1 MKLQFDANQD
11 YQLEA
16 IRAVV
21 ALFEGQPDASQTS
34 VTRDDELSSL
44 KLTET
49 GVANQRVITDEQWL
63 ANLNAVQKSR
73 GIECSTALELLKL
86 DDGTE
91 VGAFPNFTVE
101 METGTGK
108 TYVYL
113 RTVQELSK
121 TYGFKKFVIVVPSIA
136 IREGVLKSLQ
146 ITKEHFQTL
155 YDYERVEFTVYDS
168 GRVNQLRNFVLS
180 DAIQILVINIDA
192 FAKDSTEVNGD
203 TGAGK
208 VKKKNK
214 GNVINQVRETGM
226 KPIEF
231 IQAAHPIVI
240 LDEPQNLETD
250 NRKQAIARLAPMCTL
265 RYSATHRNTYNLI
278 YSLDPVRA
286 YEMGLVK
293 QIGVDS
299 VIEMK
304 DANQAFVKVEDFRT
318 AARSV
323 KAKLS
328 IWMNQVQ
335 GPAKKSITVKNG
347 DDLYI
352 LSNQREIYRDG
363 FIVNEIDAGEGF
375 ITFANDV
382 RVRKGSPHGAL
393 TDAILRLQIEA
404 TIRRHFEK
412 AKKLHPMGIKVL
424 SVFFIDRVANYRVY
438 GEDGTVSGGKFAEW
452 FEEIYEQYRTKADFA
467 DLLPFDAAK
476 VHNGY
481 FSQDKRAVSPFETVT
496 GKTNADA
503 EASTFELI
511 MRDKERLLDLAEPLA
526 FIFSHSALREGWDN
540 PNVFQ
545 ICTLAESSSEIK
557 KRQEIG
563 RGLRLCVNKDGERV
577 RDRAINRLTVIANES
592 YEDFA
597 SQLQSEMVEAGV
609 RFKREM
615 VQNERD
621 KVMVRLRKGFKTD
634 NQFFDLWEKIRA
646 RTRYRVEYKTSDLI
660 ARAASRIKGTMP
672 HIERPKVALTRA
684 DLAIGA
690 SGVVG
695 KQTGFR
701 TQTVEAKYVMPD
713 FVGQVQGKTGLA
725 KSTVA
730 RILLDSG
737 RLGDAVNNPQAFVDH
752 AAELINAVKRDFL
765 VYGDGSEGSGVKYV
779 KLDDAYEM
787 QRFEGDDLMEVFESN
802 VRAVE
807 KQEKTLFSHIVIDSN
822 SGPERLFAQACE
834 DNDDVLFYIKLPRWF
849 QIETPVGSYNPDWAV
864 AYHNDKTLYFVAE
877 TKKTGNGDHVRL
889 DLLRPIEEL
898 RIECGKRHFKN
909 FEQVCFKVVS
919 SLTELVSYGLE
930 QQEQAMA
937 SDEHLVM

>member
-16 IRAVV
+16 IHAVV
-21 ALFEGQPDASQTS
+21 SLFEGQPDASQIS
-34 VTRDDELSSL
+34 VGWDDELSSL

-49 GVANQRVITDEQWL
+49 GVANQRVISDEQWL
-63 ANLNAVQKSR
+63 ANLNAVQMAH
-73 GIECSTALELLKL
+73 GIEPSSAALEVMTL
-86 DDGTE
+86 DDGTA
-91 VGAFPNFTVE
+91 VGTFPNFTVE

-113 RTVQELSK
+113 RTVYELSK
-121 TYGFKKFVIVVPSIA
+121 TYGFKKFVIVVPSVA

-146 ITKEHFQTL
+146 ITKEHFQTH

-168 GRVNQLRNFVLS
+168 AKVNQLRNFALS
-180 DAIQILVINIDA
+180 NAIQILVINIDA
-192 FAKDSTEVNGD
+192 FAKDSTEAD
-203 TGAGK
+203 SAA
-208 VKKKNK
+208 KKRNK
-214 GNVINQVRETGM
+214 GNVINQVRETGVA
-226 KPIEF
+226 PIEF
-231 IQAAHPIVI
+231 IRAAHPIVI

-286 YEMGLVK
+286 YEKGLVK

-299 VIEMK
+299 VIELK
-304 DANQAFVKVEDFRT
+304 DANQAFVEVEGFRT
-318 AARSV
+318 GARSV
-323 KAKLS
+323 SAKLS
-328 IWMNQVQ
+328 IWVNQAQ
-335 GPAKKSITVKNG
+335 GPAKKSVTVKNG
-347 DDLYI
+347 DDLYA
-352 LSNQREIYRDG
+352 LSNQREIYREG

-382 RVRKGSPHGAL
+382 RVRAGSPHGAL
-393 TDAILRLQIEA
+393 TDAILRLQVEA

-412 AKKLHPMGIKVL
+412 AQKLHPLGIKVL
-424 SVFFIDRVANYRVY
+424 SVFFIDRVANYRSY
-438 GEDGTVSGGKFAEW
+438 SEDGTVSKGKFAEW
-452 FEEIYEQYRTKADFA
+452 FEEIYEQYRVKPDFA
-467 DLLPFDAAK
+467 RLGMHEGAR

-481 FSQDKRAVSPFETVT
+481 FSQDKRAVSPFETLT

-511 MRDKERLLDLAEPLA
+511 MRDKERLLDIVEPLA

-545 ICTLAESSSEIK
+545 ICTLAESKSDIK

-577 RDRAINRLTVIANES
+577 FDRAINRLTVIANES

-597 SQLQSEMVEAGV
+597 NQLQTEMVEAGV
-609 RFKREM
+609 KFKREM

-621 KVMVRLRKGFKTD
+621 KITVRLKKGYDTD
-634 NQFFDLWEKIRA
+634 NGFLALWDRIRA
-646 RTRYRVEYKTSDLI
+646 RTRYRVDYNTGDLI
-660 ARAASRIKGTMP
+660 AKAAKRIKEKMP
-672 HIERPKVALTRA
+672 SIERPKVALTRA
-684 DLAIGA
+684 DIVISAA
-690 SGVVG
+690 GVDSV
-695 KQTGFR
+695 QTGFH

-713 FVGQVQGKTGLA
+713 FIGQVQAKTGLA

-737 RLGDAVNNPQAFVDH
+737 RLADAVNNPQAFIDH
-752 AAELINAVKRDFL
+752 AAEAVSAVKREVL
-765 VYGDGSEGSGVKYV
+765 VDGVEYFKVEG
-779 KLDDAYEM
+779 LAYEM
-787 QRFEGDDLMEVFESN
+787 RRFEGDDLMDVFASN
-802 VRAVE
+802 VKAVE
-807 KQEKTLFSHIVIDSN
+807 KQKKTLFSHIVIDSN
-822 SGPERLFAQACE
+822 SSPERNFAQACE

-849 QIETPVGSYNPDWAV
+849 QIETPVGSYNPDWALT
-864 AYHNDKTLYFVAE
+864 YRNDRTLYFVAE
-877 TKKTGNGDHVRL
+877 TKKTGNGDHVQL

-909 FEQVCFKVVS
+909 FEEVQFKVVS
-919 SLTELVSYGLE
+919 SLTELLS
-930 QQEQAMA
+930 
-937 SDEHLVM
+937 

>member
-21 ALFEGQPDASQTS
+21 ALFKGQPGISHASVSWDDA
-34 VTRDDELSSL
+34 LSSL

-63 ANLNAVQKSR
+63 ANLNAVQEAHS
-73 GIECSTALELLKL
+73 IDPSASLETITL
-86 DDGTE
+86 DDGTP
-91 VGAFPNFTVE
+91 VVSPFGTFPNFTVE

-113 RTVQELSK
+113 RTVHELSK
-121 TYGFKKFVIVVPSIA
+121 TYGFKKFVIVVPSVA

-146 ITKEHFQTL
+146 ITREHFQTL

-168 GRVNQLRNFVLS
+168 TKVNQLRNFALS

-192 FAKDSTEVNGD
+192 FAKDSTDAN
-203 TGAGK
+203 K
-208 VKKKNK
+208 SKSK
-214 GNVINQVRETGM
+214 GNVINQVRETGI

-231 IQAAHPIVI
+231 IQAACPIVI

-250 NRKQAIARLAPMCTL
+250 NRKLAIARLAPMCTL
-265 RYSATHRNTYNLI
+265 RYSATHRNPYNLI
-278 YSLDPVRA
+278 HSLDPVRA
-286 YEMGLVK
+286 YELGLVK

-299 VIEMK
+299 VIELK
-304 DANQAFVKVEDFRT
+304 DANQAFVEMESFKMG
-318 AARSV
+318 ARSV
-323 KAKLS
+323 SAKLS
-328 IWMNQVQ
+328 IWVNQAQ
-335 GPAKKSITVKNG
+335 GPAKKSMTVKNG
-347 DDLYI
+347 DDLYV

-382 RVRKGSPHGAL
+382 KVYAGRPHGAL
-393 TDAILRLQIEA
+393 TDTILRLQIEA
-404 TIRRHFEK
+404 TVRRHFEK
-412 AKKLHPMGIKVL
+412 AQKLHPLGIKVL
-424 SVFFIDRVANYRVY
+424 SVFFIDRVTNYRTY
-438 GEDGTVSGGKFAEW
+438 GEDGTTAKGKFAEW
-452 FEEIYEQYRTKADFA
+452 FEEIYEQYRAKTEYAG
-467 DLLPFDAAK
+467 LIPFDAVHA
-476 VHNGY
+476 HNGY

-597 SQLQSEMVEAGV
+597 NQLQTEMVEAGV
-609 RFKREM
+609 KFKREM

-621 KVMVRLRKGFKTD
+621 KVTVRLRKGYDTD
-634 NQFFDLWEKIRA
+634 NQFLGLWEQIRS
-646 RTRYRVEYKTSDLI
+646 RTRYRVEYKTSELI
-660 ARAASRIKGTMP
+660 ARAASRIKVKMP
-672 HIERPKVALTRA
+672 TIERPKVALVRA
-684 DLAIGA
+684 DIAIGA
-690 SGVVG
+690 TGVAG

-701 TQTVEAKYVMPD
+701 TQMVEARYVMPD
-713 FVGQVQGKTGLA
+713 FVGQVQAKTGLA

-737 RLGDAVNNPQAFVDH
+737 RLADAVNNPQAFVDH
-752 AAELINAVKRDFL
+752 ASELVNAEKREFL
-765 VYGDGSEGSGVKYV
+765 VYGDGSESSGVKYV
-779 KLDDAYEM
+779 KLDDAFYEM
-787 QRFEGDDLMEVFESN
+787 RRFEADDLMDVFASN
-802 VRAVE
+802 VRAVD

-849 QIETPVGSYNPDWAV
+849 QIETPVGPYNPDWAV
-864 AYHNDKTLYFVAE
+864 AYKNDRVLYFVAE

-889 DLLRPIEEL
+889 DLLRPIEDL

-909 FEQVCFKVVS
+909 FEEVRFKVVS
-919 SLTELVSYGLE
+919 SLTELIS
-930 QQEQAMA
+930 
-937 SDEHLVM
+937 

>member
-16 IRAVV
+16 IRAVI
-21 ALFEGQPDASQTS
+21 ALFVGQPDASQND
-34 VTRDDELSSL
+34 VPMVDEGLSSL
-44 KLTET
+44 KLSEA

-63 ANLNAVQKSR
+63 INLQAVQR
-73 GIECSTALELLKL
+73 AHGIDQSDALEQMEL
-86 DDGTE
+86 DDGTP
-91 VGAFPNFTVE
+91 VGTFPNFTIE

-113 RTVQELSK
+113 RTIHELSK
-121 TYGFKKFVIVVPSIA
+121 TYGFKKFVIVVPSVA
-136 IREGVLKSLQ
+136 IREGVVKSLK
-146 ITKEHFQTL
+146 ITREHFQTL
-155 YDYERVEFTVYDS
+155 YNYERVEFTVYDS
-168 GRVNQLRNFVLS
+168 SRVNQLRNFALS

-192 FAKDSTEVNGD
+192 FAKDSTEVKGSMD
-203 TGAGK
+203 LGK
-208 VKKKNK
+208 AKKKGK
-214 GNVINQVRETGM
+214 GNVINQVRETGV

-250 NRKQAIARLAPMCTL
+250 NRKQAIARLIPTCTL
-265 RYSATHRNTYNLI
+265 RYSATHRNAYNLI

-299 VIEMK
+299 VIELK
-304 DANQAFVKVEDFRT
+304 DANQAFVEVQEFRT

-328 IWMNQVQ
+328 IWVNQAQ
-335 GPAKKSITVKNG
+335 GPAKKSVTVKNG
-347 DDLYI
+347 DDLYV
-352 LSNQREIYRDG
+352 LSNRREIYRDS

-375 ITFANDV
+375 VTFANDV
-382 RVRKGSPHGAL
+382 RVRVGSPHGTL

-404 TIRRHFEK
+404 TVRRHFEK
-412 AKKLHPMGIKVL
+412 AQKLHPLGVKVL

-438 GEDGTVSGGKFAEW
+438 GEDGSAGKGKFGQW
-452 FEEIYEQYRTKADFA
+452 FEEIYEQYRTKDDF
-467 DLLPFDAAK
+467 DGLFTFDAAK

-481 FSQDKRAVSPFETVT
+481 FSQDRRAVSPFETVT

-545 ICTLAESSSEIK
+545 ICTLAESSSDIK

-563 RGLRLCVNKDGERV
+563 RGLRLCVNKNGERV
-577 RDRAINRLTVIANES
+577 RGRAINRLTVIANES

-597 SQLQSEMVEAGV
+597 NQLQTEMVEAGV
-609 RFKREM
+609 KFKREM

-621 KVMVRLRKGFKTD
+621 KVTVRLKKGYDADHPD
-634 NQFFDLWEKIRA
+634 NHFLSLWENIRA

-660 ARAASRIKGTMP
+660 AKAVSRIKDTMP
-672 HIERPKVALTRA
+672 PMERPKVALTRA
-684 DLAIGA
+684 DIVIGP
-690 SGVVG
+690 SGVVS

-701 TQTVEAKYVMPD
+701 TQNVENKYVMPD

-737 RLGDAVNNPQAFVDH
+737 RLEDAVKNPQAFVDRV
-752 AAELINAVKRDFL
+752 AELVNAVKREFL

-779 KLDDAYEM
+779 KLANAFYEM
-787 QRFEGDDLMEVFESN
+787 RHFENDDLMDVFASN
-802 VRAVE
+802 VLAVQ
-807 KQEKTLFSHIVIDSN
+807 KQEKTLFSHIIIDSN
-822 SGPERLFAQACE
+822 SSPERLFAQACE

-849 QIETPVGSYNPDWAV
+849 QIETPVGSYNPDWALT
-864 AYHNDKTLYFVAE
+864 YRNDKTLYFVAE
-877 TKKTGNGDHVRL
+877 TKKTNGDHVRL
-889 DLLRPIEEL
+889 DLLRPIEDL

-909 FEQVCFKVVS
+909 FEEVQFRVVS
-919 SLTELVSYGLE
+919 SLIELVS
-930 QQEQAMA
+930 
-937 SDEHLVM
+937 

>member
-1 MKLQFDANQD
+1 MMKLQFDANQD

-16 IRAVV
+16 IRAAV
-21 ALFEGQPDASQTS
+21 ALFDGQPDASQTA

-49 GVANQRVITDEQWL
+49 GIANHRVLTDEQWL
-63 ANLNAVQKSR
+63 ANLQVVQR
-73 GIECSTALELLKL
+73 IYGIGASEALATMVL
-86 DDGTE
+86 DDGNL
-91 VGAFPNFTVE
+91 VGTFPNFTVE

-113 RTVQELSK
+113 RTIHELSK
-121 TYGFKKFVIVVPSIA
+121 TYGFKKFVIVVPSVA
-136 IREGVLKSLQ
+136 IREGVLSSLK

-155 YDYERVEFTVYDS
+155 YDYERVEFMVYDS
-168 GRVNQLRNFVLS
+168 GKVNQLRNFALS
-180 DAIQILVINIDA
+180 DTIQILVINIDA
-192 FAKDSTEVNGD
+192 FAKDSTEASGE
-203 TGAGK
+203 AESGK
-208 VKKKNK
+208 ARKKSK

-231 IQAAHPIVI
+231 IQVAHPIVI

-250 NRKQAIARLAPMCTL
+250 IRKQAIARLNPMCTL
-265 RYSATHRNTYNLI
+265 RYSATHRNAYNLI

-286 YEMGLVK
+286 YELGLVK

-299 VIEMK
+299 VIELK
-304 DANQAFVKVEDFRT
+304 DANQAFIEVESFKT
-318 AARSV
+318 GKRSV
-323 KAKLS
+323 SAKLT
-328 IWMNQVQ
+328 IWVNQVS
-335 GPAKKSITVKNG
+335 GPVKKSVTVKNG
-347 DDLYI
+347 DDLYAENF
-352 LSNQREIYRDG
+352 SNKREIYRDG

-375 ITFANDV
+375 VTFANDV
-382 RVRKGSPHGAL
+382 RVRLGHPHGAL
-393 TDAILRLQIEA
+393 TDAILRLQVEA
-404 TIRRHFEK
+404 TVRRHFEK

-438 GEDGTVSGGKFAEW
+438 LEDGTTTKGKFAEW
-452 FEEIYEQYRTKADFA
+452 FEEIYAQYQAKEEFAGLLMADA
-467 DLLPFDAAK
+467 GT

-481 FSQDKRAVSPFETVT
+481 FSQDKRAVSPFETLT

-563 RGLRLCVNKDGERV
+563 RGLRLCVNQDGERV
-577 RDRAINRLTVIANES
+577 REPSINRLTVIANES

-597 SQLQSEMVEAGV
+597 NQLQTEMVEAGV

-621 KVMVRLRKGFKTD
+621 KITVRLRKGYNTD
-634 NQFFDLWEKIRA
+634 PQFLGLWERIRA
-646 RTRYRVEYKTSDLI
+646 RTRYRVEYKTGELI
-660 ARAASRIKGTMP
+660 AKAASRIKTKMP
-672 HIERPKVALTRA
+672 AIERPKVALTRA
-684 DLAIGA
+684 EISIG
-690 SGVVG
+690 SDGVVG
-695 KQTGFR
+695 KQTGYR
-701 TQTVEAKYVMPD
+701 TQTVEARYVMPD
-713 FVGQVQGKTGLA
+713 FVGQVQAKTGLA

-730 RILLDSG
+730 RILLESG
-737 RLGDAVNNPQAFVDH
+737 RLADAVNNPQSFIDH
-752 AAELINAVKRDFL
+752 ASELVNAVKRDFL

-779 KLDDAYEM
+779 KLDDAFYEM
-787 QRFEGDDLMEVFESN
+787 RRFESGDLMEVFASN

-807 KQEKTLFSHIVIDSN
+807 KLEKTLFTHIVIDSN
-822 SGPERLFAQACE
+822 SSPERLFAQACE
-834 DNDDVLFYIKLPRWF
+834 DSEDVLFYIKLPRWF
-849 QIETPVGSYNPDWAV
+849 QIETPVGPYNPDWAV
-864 AYHNDKTLYFVAE
+864 AYRNDKTLYFVAE
-877 TKKTGNGDHVRL
+877 TKKTSNGDHVQL
-889 DLLRPIEEL
+889 DLLRPIEDL

-909 FEQVCFKVVS
+909 FEQVQFRVVS
-919 SLTELVSYGLE
+919 TLEELVS
-930 QQEQAMA
+930 
-937 SDEHLVM
+937 